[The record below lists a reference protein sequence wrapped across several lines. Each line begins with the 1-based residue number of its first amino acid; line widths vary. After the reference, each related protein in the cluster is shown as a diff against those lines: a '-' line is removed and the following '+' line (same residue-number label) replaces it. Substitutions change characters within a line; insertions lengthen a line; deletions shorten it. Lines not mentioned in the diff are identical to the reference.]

1 MCPGYRI
8 TPGMTRKRKRMHFLK
23 EWMHYRDRISIRK
36 LHLRLEQEPGEELI
50 STSALG
56 RLVSGENQTID
67 PEVLYALADAL
78 DCGPEDI
85 LTVNPLKEPEV
96 VDLMAEV
103 RRIRQLNDRA
113 AVKQATRNLLAVA

>member
-1 MCPGYRI
+1 
-8 TPGMTRKRKRMHFLK
+8 MTKKRKRMHFLK
-23 EWMHYRDRISIRK
+23 EWMEYRDGISIRK
-36 LHLRLEQEPGEELI
+36 LHLRLEHEPGEELI

-56 RLVSGENQTID
+56 RIVSGENQGIS
-67 PEVLYALADAL
+67 PEVLFALADAL

-103 RRIRQLNDRA
+103 RRIRMLNDRS

>member
-1 MCPGYRI
+1 
-8 TPGMTRKRKRMHFLK
+8 MTRKPRKVHFLA
-23 EWMHYRDRISIRK
+23 EWVTYRK
-36 LHLRLEQEPGEELI
+36 LSYRKLALRLEREPGEEMLS
-50 STSALG
+50 STSLNRIAN
-56 RLVSGENQTID
+56 SGQPLDAE
-67 PEVLYALADAL
+67 LLHALAEAF

-103 RRIRQLNDRA
+103 RRIRMLNDKS